1 MHVYNIGPVGR
12 KYLSGVCDDVGSGEA
27 YCAAYVIAFDHCA
40 SYCEAVAE
48 HCPRCI
54 YVAAG
59 YGFANECA
67 ARQFLAAVAGIDA
80 KYLCIAAV
88 CDVGGI
94 EAVVA
99 YTVVEAHDE
108 AVDAEAHT
116 ECIEEW
122 PGVHAEHAA
131 VEKLHIY
138 RHSEVLAYEFAL
150 DLDRCYQWH
159 CLAANKLAWVGVE
172 SEYYWIAAGLER
184 LLFESV
190 EYRAVPEVDTVE
202 HADRSNCSHYLRANS
217 R

>member
-1 MHVYNIGPVGR
+1 M
-12 KYLSGVCDDVGSGEA
+12 
-27 YCAAYVIAFDHCA
+27 A
-40 SYCEAVAE
+40 S
-48 HCPRCI
+48 RMS
-54 YVAAG
+54 
-59 YGFANECA
+59 A

-80 KYLCIAAV
+80 KYLCIAAI

-99 YTVVEAHDE
+99 YTVVEAHDN

-116 ECIEEW
+116 EC
-122 PGVHAEHAA
+122 
-131 VEKLHIY
+131 KLRNGPAY
-138 RHSEVLAYEFAL
+138 MPNTLRSRSCTSTRHSEVLAYEFAL

-202 HADRSNCSHYLRANS
+202 HADRSNCSHYFAGK
-217 R
+217 